1 MRKSENK
8 IGIQFFLDVKYPPQ
22 YEKAFLKL
30 SDQLRPILN
39 GGEMIIAKIE
49 ERNLMDANY
58 YTLIT
63 AKNKEEL
70 RSLLDKVPETQHHK
84 GYTESIGLEKGDV
97 KIITTVNVE
106 FK

>member
-8 IGIQFFLDVKYPPQ
+8 VGIQFFLDVKYPIQ
-22 YEKAFLKL
+22 YEKAFQML
-30 SDQLRPILN
+30 SEQLRPILN

-63 AKNKEEL
+63 AKNSEEL
-70 RSLLDKVPETQHHK
+70 KSLLDKVPETQYHK
-84 GYTESIGLEKGDV
+84 DYVEKIGLEKGDV
-97 KIITTVNVE
+97 KIISTVNVE